1 MVRHDRISTR
11 RGRLLKVVIQDQTG
25 QISLVCF
32 NRDFLARILTPG
44 KKVLITGF
52 FQTAYGK
59 KETSRFEYEIIDSE
73 DIQYESILP
82 VYGLTDGLNAKKLR
96 SLIDIALKTSLAA
109 FQDTIPKPIQEKYSL
124 LRKPGAI
131 LELHH
136 PSRSSITELNKHR
149 SRSQVTLIF
158 EEFLLFAL
166 SLKVR
171 RHQIQA
177 LQVQPIV
184 PDFTFINRFIRQLP
198 FELTLAQ
205 KKVLK
210 QIENDLTSGK
220 IMNRLLQGCLLYTS
234 GVNKPNTGVWFFPNG
249 WKNIG
254 GFT

>member
-1 MVRHDRISTR
+1 M
-11 RGRLLKVVIQDQTG
+11 
-25 QISLVCF
+25 
-32 NRDFLARILTPG
+32 
-44 KKVLITGF
+44 LITGF

-184 PDFTFINRFIRQLP
+184 PDFTFINRFIQQLP

-220 IMNRLLQGCLLYTS
+220 IMNRLLQGDVGSGKTLVAIINALYIIKAGQQVAMMAPTEILADQHYQRWS
-234 GVNKPNTGVWFFPNG
+234 QILKEFGIEVSLITGGQSKEKV
-249 WKNIG
+249 K
-254 GFT
+254 